1 MKGVKI
7 LWENVV
13 QYYMRKLHKK
23 DYITVF
29 RQIYLDDATVL
40 HTYTRGKILGIS
52 YVKSYFICVFGAI
65 WGFAYFPMNLLVY

>member
-1 MKGVKI
+1 
-7 LWENVV
+7 
-13 QYYMRKLHKK
+13 MRKLHKK

-65 WGFAYFPMNLLVY
+65 